1 MREQIVTFQ
10 GLDTEA
16 SPTER
21 PGALLQVATNVRL
34 DQQGV
39 IQPRRGFTRT
49 SAFNSATRDVVALA
63 GFRTAGG
70 AYETAFAATSSTD
83 GFLYRPAS
91 ATTATTLYTGSSGDK
106 RPRLCVHNQ
115 RLYYV
120 DGWRP
125 MQRWDGVASAT
136 VSAGITGPS
145 TAAGAWAPTPTT
157 AAGNCTAGSHKF
169 RYRYLDSTTGYVSEP
184 SNEYVATVVAG
195 SQQLTFAINTS
206 GSGNIIRSSDTKV
219 DKVVVEM
226 TLAGGTRFYK
236 AAEGIQSASTIVVSV
251 SDVTLANQP
260 PPWPDTGTLDAGVH
274 YPPPIASHVYSFRG
288 RLWLFGQV
296 VHSLG
301 TVTTSNG
308 SASVTGSSTDFT
320 AACALPSAPI
330 GTNRVVRRFKV
341 AGDAVDYEVAST
353 GGATALTLSSNYA
366 GTGGA
371 GQSYSIY
378 SRDRSIFYSAPGYP
392 EAFPP
397 FNYVLGPDSG
407 AITGMI
413 GHQNALMFFTVNGM
427 ERFVWTNDPGAD
439 GVKRMIPTQR
449 GLCVHECAVNVEEVL
464 YGLDRRG
471 FWRYDGEVPR
481 QISRQIETQIARIN
495 WTYESTFHACF
506 YPKLRAI
513 RWWVALD
520 SDTKPFSYFQLDV
533 DTGTWTTGSRGT
545 LADGAGVGAT
555 ALIPTSSG
563 MEVYAGSTL
572 VGSWN
577 ALYYDDKG
585 TTDGAEACTP
595 QQGTVGT
602 GGTSTTTRLYLSGVT
617 LPSGTATLH
626 GTPVYVDGYAARV
639 VSTHQQSPA
648 YVDLTVALA
657 SVPPVGTRVHLGY
670 IPVEFKTKEF
680 RAPKNMKHA
689 GRYLHVHYVPVTVE
703 TGEVSRIRVRVYR
716 DFSSTQVD
724 YESGLYASLAGVTFD
739 VDSGDWFVDM
749 THADGVVK
757 IPLAA
762 GTAQV
767 TSVEIEQLDAGA
779 PFKILGLSIDGV
791 DLEAVT

>member
-1 MREQIVTFQ
+1 MRDQIVTFQ

-34 DQQGV
+34 DQAGV
-39 IQPRRGFTRT
+39 IQPRRGWERIL
-49 SAFNSATRDVVALA
+49 SGNVSRDGVAVA
-63 GFRTAGG
+63 GFVTAGG
-70 AYETAFAATSSTD
+70 SYVLAGAFASRTSSTTA
-83 GFLYRPAS
+83 GALYTS
-91 ATTATTLYTGSSGDK
+91 GIVSLYTGSQGAK
-106 RPRLCVHNQ
+106 RARLCVHNK

-125 MQRWDGVASAT
+125 MQRWDGIAAAT
-136 VSAGITGPS
+136 VAAGITGPS
-145 TAAGAWAPTPTT
+145 TASGAWAPTPTT
-157 AAGNCTAGSHKF
+157 AAGSCTAGTHKF

-206 GSGNIIRSSDTKV
+206 GSGNIIRSSDAKV

-226 TLAGGTRFYK
+226 TLSGGTRFYK
-236 AAEGIQSASTIVVSV
+236 AAEGLQSASTIVVSI

-274 YPPPIASHVYSFRG
+274 YPPPITSHVYSFRG

-296 VHSLG
+296 VHSQG
-301 TVTTSNG
+301 TVSVTNG
-308 SASVTGSSTDFT
+308 SASVTGTSTDWS
-320 AACALPSAPI
+320 AACALPAAPI
-330 GTNRVVRRFKV
+330 STNRVVRRFKV
-341 AGDAVDYEVAST
+341 SVDAVDYEVAST
-353 GGATALTLSSNYA
+353 GGTTALTLSSTYA
-366 GTGGA
+366 GTTNGTRA
-371 GQSYSIY
+371 YTIY
-378 SRDRSIFYSAPGYP
+378 SNDRSIFYSAPGYP

-407 AITGMI
+407 PITGMI
-413 GHQNALMFFTVNGM
+413 GHQNALMLFSTSGM

-439 GVKRMIPTQR
+439 GVKRTIPTTR
-449 GLCVHECAVNVEEVL
+449 GLCAHECAVNVEEVV
-464 YGLDRRG
+464 YGLDRQG
-471 FWRYDGEVPR
+471 VWRYDGEVPR
-481 QISRQIETQIARIN
+481 AVSRPIDTVIQRIN
-495 WTYESTFHACF
+495 WAQEQWFSACF

-520 SDTKPFSYFQLDV
+520 SDTKTSDYIELDV
-533 DTGTWTTGSRGT
+533 DRGTWTTGSRG
-545 LADGAGVGAT
+545 DGTTYGVGAVN
-555 ALIPTSSG
+555 LVPTSTG
-563 MEVYAGSTL
+563 VEVAALSSVSASFTYSTF
-572 VGSWN
+572 
-577 ALYYDDKG
+577 YYDDSG
-585 TTDGAEACTP
+585 VTDGADTCTP
-595 QQGTVGT
+595 QQGTIGA
-602 GGTSTTTRLYLSGVT
+602 GGTSTTSRLYLSGIT
-617 LPSGTATLH
+617 LPSGTTGLYS
-626 GTPVYVDGYAARV
+626 TSVYVDGYGASV
-639 VSTHQQSPA
+639 VTTHQQSPA
-648 YVDLTVALA
+648 YIDLGVALS
-657 SVPPVGTRVHLGY
+657 SVPPFGTRVHLGY

-689 GRYLHVHYVPVTVE
+689 GRYLHVHFVPVTAE

-739 VDSGDWFVDM
+739 TASGDWLVDM

>member
-39 IQPRRGFTRT
+39 IQPRRGYTF
-49 SAFNSATRDVVALA
+49 SAAVAVQQDIVACA
-63 GFRTAGG
+63 GFVTGEGGYAAAICTYSTTSGTNYLATAAG
-70 AYETAFAATSSTD
+70 TS
-83 GFLYRPAS
+83 LYNTVSRS
-91 ATTATTLYTGSSGDK
+91 K
-106 RPRLCVHNQ
+106 RAKLCVHNK
-115 RLYYV
+115 RLYMV

-125 MQRWDGVASAT
+125 MQRWDGIATASVA
-136 VSAGITGPS
+136 AGITGPS

-274 YPPPIASHVYSFRG
+274 YPPPIASGIYSFRG
-288 RLWLFGQV
+288 RIWLYGQV
-296 VHSLG
+296 VHSVG

-330 GTNRVVRRFKV
+330 GTNRVVRRFRV
-341 AGDAVDYEVAST
+341 SGDARDYEVAST
-353 GGATALTLSSNYA
+353 GGATSLTLSSTYA
-366 GTGGA
+366 GTGGS

-378 SRDRSIFYSAPGYP
+378 SNDRSIFYSAPGYP

-397 FNYVLGPDSG
+397 FNYILGPESG
-407 AITGMI
+407 PITGMI
-413 GHQNALMFFTVNGM
+413 GHQNALMLFSENGM

-439 GVKRMIPTQR
+439 GVKRTVPTTR
-449 GLCVHECAVNVEEVL
+449 GLVSSNCVVNVEEVL
-464 YGLDRRG
+464 YGLDALG
-471 FWRYDGEVPR
+471 FWRYDGEVPV
-481 QISRQIETQIARIN
+481 QISREIETIVQRIN
-495 WTYESTFHACF
+495 WPYAATFHACF
-506 YPKLRAI
+506 YPKSRAI

-520 SDTKPFSYFQLDV
+520 SDTKPYHYVQYDMDRRS
-533 DTGTWTTGSRGT
+533 WTMGDRGNST
-545 LADGAGVGAT
+545 YGPGMAST
-555 ALIPTSSG
+555 ALIPTSDG
-563 MEVYAGSTL
+563 IRVLGGT
-572 VGSWN
+572 N
-577 ALYYDDKG
+577 ALPVAAYGVVLYDDEG
-585 TTDGAEACTP
+585 DTDGFSGASGAEQATIAS
-595 QQGTVGT
+595 GT
-602 GGTSTTTRLYLSGVT
+602 TTTRLYLT
-617 LPSGTATLH
+617 FGTGTIPATPQR
-626 GTPVYVDGYAARV
+626 GTPVYVEGYGLRTVESWLAA
-639 VSTHQQSPA
+639 SS
-648 YVDLTVALA
+648 YIDVAALG
-657 SVPPVGTRVHLGY
+657 SVPAVGTRVHLGY

-739 VDSGDWFVDM
+739 ADSGDWFVDM